1 MSNHVSS
8 TELKQ
13 LKAMIVYHDAK
24 AKEYKN
30 KAREE
35 EMLVRKFAREYVN
48 AVLNYSK

>member
-8 TELKQ
+8 IELKQ
-13 LKAMIVYHDAK
+13 LKALIAYHDAK
-24 AKEYKN
+24 AKEYKD

-35 EMLVRKFAREYVN
+35 ETLVRKLAREYVN